1 MYSLT
6 LIRRG
11 IRLAALALA
20 LGATGL
26 AARDARAAD
35 APDHG
40 ITVTVVGEGRA
51 VLMIPGLNS
60 GADTWKETCAA
71 LQADHVQCLIA
82 QLPGF
87 AGQPAVASEHYLDDM
102 SQGLLDYLARHHL
115 AHPVVVGHSLGG
127 VVALKMAIAQPQA
140 IGKLVIVDALPFLP
154 AAQNP
159 AATAQSMQSV
169 VAGLKARTLN
179 ADAAAYRAQAEATA
193 RGMVHAP
200 ARVAQIVGWGMAS
213 DRATTAQAM
222 GEMMTTDLR
231 PSLGAIKAPTLV
243 LASWAAYAPY
253 GATKESTAQL
263 FRSQYAKLDGV
274 RVEMSQAGYHFL
286 MWDDP
291 QWLQSQLRGFID
303 GKATAAR

>member
-1 MYSLT
+1 MHRLT

-11 IRLAALALA
+11 IRLAALALVV
-20 LGATGL
+20 GAAGL
-26 AARDARAAD
+26 ATRAARAAD

-40 ITVTVVGEGRA
+40 ITVTVAGEGRP

-87 AGQPAVASEHYLDDM
+87 AGQPAINSEHYLDDM
-102 SQGLLDYLARHHL
+102 SQGLLDYLDRHRL

-127 VVALKMAIAQPQA
+127 VVALKMAIARPQA

-159 AATAQSMQSV
+159 AATAQTMRPV
-169 VAGLKARTLN
+169 VAGLRAQLLKT
-179 ADAAAYRAQAEATA
+179 DDAAYRAQAEATA

-200 ARVAQIVGWGMAS
+200 ERVAQIVGWGMAS

-243 LASWAAYAPY
+243 LGSWAAYAPY
-253 GATKESTAQL
+253 GATRDSTAQL
-263 FRSQYAKLDGV
+263 FRSQYARLDGV
-274 RVEMSQAGYHFL
+274 RVKMSTAGYHFL

-291 QWLQSQLRGFID
+291 QWLQAQLRGFID

>member
-1 MYSLT
+1 MNSLA

-20 LGATGL
+20 LGAAGL
-26 AARDARAAD
+26 ATTGAHAAD
-35 APDHG
+35 AGHG
-40 ITVTVVGEGRA
+40 IDVKVVGEGRP

-87 AGQPAVASEHYLDDM
+87 AGQPAIASDHYLDEM
-102 SQGLLDYLARHHL
+102 SQGLLDYLAGRKL

-127 VVALKMAIAQPQA
+127 VVALKMAIARPDA
-140 IGKLVIVDALPFLP
+140 VGKLVIVDALPFLP
-154 AAQNP
+154 AAKNP
-159 AATAQSMQSV
+159 AATAQAMQPV
-169 VAGLKARTLN
+169 VAGLRAQLLKA
-179 ADAAAYRAQAEATA
+179 DDAAYRAQTEAAA
-193 RGMVHAP
+193 RGMAHAP
-200 ARVAQIVGWGMAS
+200 ARVAQIVDWGMAS
-213 DRATTAQAM
+213 DRATTAEAM
-222 GEMMTTDLR
+222 VEMMTTDLR
-231 PSLGAIKAPTLV
+231 PSLGAVKAPTLV
-243 LASWAAYAPY
+243 LGSWAAYAPY
-253 GATKESTAQL
+253 GATRETTAQL
-263 FRSQYAKLDGV
+263 FRSQYAKLAGV

-291 QWLQSQLRGFID
+291 QWLQAQLRGFID

>member
-1 MYSLT
+1 MYRLA

-11 IRLAALALA
+11 IRLATLALA
-20 LGATGL
+20 LGAASL
-26 AARDARAAD
+26 AAHAAD
-35 APDHG
+35 AADHG
-40 ITVTVVGEGRA
+40 VAVTVVGKGRP

-60 GADTWKETCAA
+60 GADTWKETCTA
-71 LQADHVQCLIA
+71 LQSDHVQCLIA

-87 AGQPAVASEHYLDDM
+87 AGQPAIASGHYLDDM
-102 SQGLLDYLARHHL
+102 SGALLDYLDQHHL
-115 AHPVVVGHSLGG
+115 AQPVVVGHSLGG
-127 VVALKMAIAQPQA
+127 VVALKMAIARPQA

-159 AATAQSMQSV
+159 AATAQAMQPV
-169 VAGLKARTLN
+169 VAGLRAQLLKA
-179 ADAAAYRAQAEATA
+179 DDAAYRAQAEAAA

-213 DRATTAQAM
+213 DRATTAEAM

-253 GATKESTAQL
+253 GATRESTAQL

-291 QWLQSQLRGFID
+291 QWLQAQLRGFID

>member
-1 MYSLT
+1 MSSLT

-40 ITVTVVGEGRA
+40 ITVTVVGEGRP

-213 DRATTAQAM
+213 DRATTAEAM

>member
-1 MYSLT
+1 MNRHHP
-6 LIRRG
+6 IRRS
-11 IRLAALALA
+11 IRFASLALA
-20 LGATGL
+20 LFAGGL
-26 AARDARAAD
+26 AATGASAAD
-35 APDHG
+35 SERG
-40 ITVTVVGEGRA
+40 IAVQVVGQGRP
-51 VLMIPGLNS
+51 VLMIPGLDS

-87 AGQPAVASEHYLDDM
+87 AGQPAIASDHYLEDM
-102 SQGLLDYLARHHL
+102 SKGLLDYLREHKI
-115 AHPVVVGHSLGG
+115 AHAVVVGHSLGG
-127 VVALKMAIAQPQA
+127 VVAMKMAIEQPNA
-140 IGKLVIVDALPFLP
+140 IDKLVIVDAFPFLP

-159 AATAQSMQSV
+159 AATAQAMQPV
-169 VAGLKARTLN
+169 VAGIRAQLLKA
-179 ADAAAYRAQAEATA
+179 DDAAYRTQAEATA
-193 RGMVHAP
+193 HGMVHAP
-200 ARVAQIVGWGMAS
+200 ARVEQIVRWGMAS

-222 GEMMTTDLR
+222 GEVMTTDLR

-243 LASWAAYAPY
+243 LGSWAAYAPY
-253 GATKESTAQL
+253 GATKESTAQV

>member
-1 MYSLT
+1 MHRLA

-11 IRLAALALA
+11 LRLAALALA
-20 LGATGL
+20 VGTAGL
-26 AARDARAAD
+26 AARDARAA
-35 APDHG
+35 APEHG
-40 ITVTVVGEGRA
+40 ITVTVVGEGRP

-87 AGQPAVASEHYLDDM
+87 AGQPAIASEHYLDDI
-102 SQGLLDYLARHHL
+102 SQGLLDYLDRHRL
-115 AHPVVVGHSLGG
+115 THPVVVGHSLGG
-127 VVALKMAIAQPQA
+127 VVALKMAIARPRA
-140 IGKLVIVDALPFLP
+140 IAKLVIVDALPFLP
-154 AAQNP
+154 GAQNP
-159 AATAQSMQSV
+159 AATAQAMQPV
-169 VAGLKARTLN
+169 VAGLKAQMLK
-179 ADAAAYRAQAEATA
+179 ADDAAYRAQAEATA
-193 RGMVHAP
+193 RGMVHDP

-231 PSLGAIKAPTLV
+231 PALGAIEAPTLV
-243 LASWAAYAPY
+243 LGSWAAYAPY
-253 GATKESTAQL
+253 GATRDSTAQL
-263 FRSQYAKLDGV
+263 FRNQYARLDGV

-291 QWLQSQLRGFID
+291 KWLQAQLRGFID